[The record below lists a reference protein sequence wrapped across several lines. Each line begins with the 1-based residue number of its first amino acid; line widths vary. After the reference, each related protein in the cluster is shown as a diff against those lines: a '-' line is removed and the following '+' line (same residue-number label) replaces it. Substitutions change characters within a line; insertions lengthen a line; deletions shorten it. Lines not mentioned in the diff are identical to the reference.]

1 MTKTLCWSV
10 GFCLAVLWSAP
21 AAAQGAST
29 PAQTSMRTAS
39 PVVNLWYGG
48 VITGV
53 GSVKKTGGVIGAEA
67 GARVWRN
74 LDVLLEG
81 GSLSDVVPQR
91 QLDLT
96 RPLAD
101 FLQSREGKAAEASV
115 KMPAIYGGIGAR
127 WVFENVNIAGWAKPY
142 VQFGIG
148 GARVKREPKFTL
160 GGADVTGSLTQYGV
174 TLGADLTA
182 TEKRAAITGAAGV
195 LVPYQML
202 YFDVG
207 YRITSIQTPGPAIN
221 VNRLHIGVGARF

>member
-1 MTKTLCWSV
+1 
-10 GFCLAVLWSAP
+10 
-21 AAAQGAST
+21 
-29 PAQTSMRTAS
+29 MRTAS

-53 GSVKKTGGVIGAEA
+53 GSVQKTGGVIGAEA

-96 RPLAD
+96 APLTD
-101 FLQSREGKAAEASV
+101 FLERREGKDASASV
-115 KMPAIYGGIGAR
+115 KMPAIYGGFGAR
-127 WVFENVNIAGWAKPY
+127 WVFENVNIAGWARPY
-142 VQFGIG
+142 VQFGVG
-148 GARVKREPKFTL
+148 GARVKRQPKFTL
-160 GGADVTGSLTQYGV
+160 AGADVTSSLTQYGV

-182 TEKRAAITGAAGV
+182 TEKRAAITGGGGV
-195 LVPYQML
+195 LIPYRML
-202 YFDVG
+202 YVDVG
-207 YRITSIQTPGPAIN
+207 YRVTGIRTPGEAIN